1 MKGIILSGGYG
12 SRLYPATASVSKQ
25 LIPIF
30 DKPLIYYPLCTLIHA
45 GINEILCITSNEDS
59 NSFKKLL
66 GNGNSIGLNIKY
78 AVQNKPNGIAESFL
92 IAEQFIANDN
102 VALILGDNIFYGIE
116 NEPSLEFS
124 NFKTGARIFTYN
136 VPDPS
141 RYGVL
146 RFNKKKIISIEEK
159 PRKPKSS
166 LAVTG
171 LYFYDNNVVN
181 IAKNIKPSKR
191 KELEITD
198 VNNRYISMKKLEFTT
213 LKNNVVWLDA
223 GTPTSLL
230 QASQFVQTI
239 QERQQIN
246 ICCPEEASF
255 KKGFISL
262 NQLKNIA
269 KNYPNNNYGDYLKRI
284 VIEKDNF

>member
-25 LIPIF
+25 LIPVF
-30 DKPLIYYPLCTLIHA
+30 DKPLIYYPLCTLIYA
-45 GINEILCITSNEDS
+45 GINEILCITSIEDN

-66 GNGNSIGLNIKY
+66 GNGNSIGLNIQY
-78 AVQNKPNGIAESFL
+78 AIQKKPNGIAESFL

-116 NEPSLEFS
+116 NEPTIDFS
-124 NFKTGARIFTYN
+124 NFKTGARVFAYQ

-141 RYGVL
+141 RYGVIE
-146 RFNKKKIISIEEK
+146 FNNKNIVSIEEK
-159 PRKPKSS
+159 PRKPKSK

-171 LYFYDNNVVN
+171 LYYYDNKVIN

-191 KELEITD
+191 NELEITD
-198 VNNRYISMKKLEFTT
+198 VNNSYINMKNLEFTK

-239 QERQQIN
+239 QERQQTN
-246 ICCPEEASF
+246 ICCPEEAAF

-262 NQLKNIA
+262 NQLENIVGS
-269 KNYPNNNYGDYLKRI
+269 YPNNGYGNYLKNI
-284 VIEKDNF
+284 VIEYKNN

>member
-12 SRLYPATASVSKQ
+12 TRLYPATASVSKQ

-45 GINEILCITSNEDS
+45 GINEILCITSIEDN

-66 GNGNSIGLNIKY
+66 GNGNSLGLNIQY
-78 AVQNKPNGIAESFL
+78 AIQKKPNGIAESFL

-116 NEPSLEFS
+116 NEPTLDFS
-124 NFKTGARIFTYN
+124 NFKTGARVFAYQ

-141 RYGVL
+141 RYGVIE
-146 RFNKKKIISIEEK
+146 FKNKNIISIEEK
-159 PRKPKSS
+159 PRKPKST

-171 LYFYDNNVVN
+171 LYFYDNNVIN

-198 VNNRYISMKKLEFTT
+198 VNNSYINMKNLEFTK

-269 KNYPNNNYGDYLKRI
+269 ESYPNNGYGNYLKNI
-284 VIEKDNF
+284 VIEYQNS

>member
-45 GINEILCITSNEDS
+45 GINEILCITTNEDS

-124 NFKTGARIFTYN
+124 NFSLVTIWW
-136 VPDPS
+136 
-141 RYGVL
+141 
-146 RFNKKKIISIEEK
+146 
-159 PRKPKSS
+159 KSS
-166 LAVTG
+166 ILEESEE
-171 LYFYDNNVVN
+171 
-181 IAKNIKPSKR
+181 IMIPKKR
-191 KELEITD
+191 PDTVL
-198 VNNRYISMKKLEFTT
+198 
-213 LKNNVVWLDA
+213 
-223 GTPTSLL
+223 
-230 QASQFVQTI
+230 
-239 QERQQIN
+239 
-246 ICCPEEASF
+246 
-255 KKGFISL
+255 FISKQQR
-262 NQLKNIA
+262 NRKNF
-269 KNYPNNNYGDYLKRI
+269 KS
-284 VIEKDNF
+284 